1 MFEEI
6 RFFILCKKQEI
17 VKGGY
22 KNFGAFQNKIN
33 ITTTFL
39 AKLLIG

>member
-6 RFFILCKKQEI
+6 RFFILCEKQEI
-17 VKGGY
+17 VIRGY
-22 KNFGAFQNKIN
+22 KNFGAFQNKI
-33 ITTTFL
+33 IVTTTFL